1 MAFVGAIYL
10 EKVGIS
16 RRKIAVLGNPFI
28 RDGTVSI
35 DSLVV
40 LRSTYV
46 LFVISGLSKILVY
59 LAILFDVPSL
69 KMYTDYPD
77 YPTNCLS
84 DISLDLETNVLE

>member
-69 KMYTDYPD
+69 KMSDYPD

-84 DISLDLETNVLE
+84 DIFLDLEANVLE